1 MTTFFKSYL
10 DTTEAAHAAAV
21 AAAAS
26 APKVPLGPARPTDDE
41 RQKTDVQVAAEHE
54 AKTGRRVELNEDG
67 EIIDRRQLMS
77 GGLNVVAKPKPSA
90 GDSASTAGGFAVP
103 ISARAA
109 PKAAGDGPG
118 GAGAESLLHPGVS
131 AAERKRQAR
140 ERQSRMVEQQML
152 ELEQRRK
159 REAEEQLEHKVQKV
173 AKRNDDDKVAAL
185 KRAAE
190 ERRKKRLE
198 EAQKASQ

>member
-10 DTTEAAHAAAV
+10 DSTEAAHAAAV

-26 APKVPLGPARPTDDE
+26 APKVPLGPARPTDEE
-41 RQKTDVQVAAEHE
+41 RQKTDAQIAAEHE
-54 AKTGRRVELNEDG
+54 AKTGRKVELNDEG

-90 GDSASTAGGFAVP
+90 TGDGSTSSGGFAVP
-103 ISARAA
+103 ISARGPSKSHAED
-109 PKAAGDGPG
+109 KAS
-118 GAGAESLLHPGVS
+118 ESLLHPGIS

-159 REAEEQLEHKVQKV
+159 REAEEQLEDKVQKV
-173 AKRNDDDKVAAL
+173 ARRNDEDKVAAL

-198 EAQKASQ
+198 EAKKAPPPQ